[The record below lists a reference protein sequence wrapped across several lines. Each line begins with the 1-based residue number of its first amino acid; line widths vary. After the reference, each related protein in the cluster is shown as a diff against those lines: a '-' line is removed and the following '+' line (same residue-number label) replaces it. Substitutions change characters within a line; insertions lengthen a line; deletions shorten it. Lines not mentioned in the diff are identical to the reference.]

1 MSAALLRS
9 SLWEPLKSSCGGNPT
24 LIGRCRFDRARRSS
38 VPVSF
43 NLLDRDE
50 EPYSFVLYHPHPP
63 NSLRF
68 FALSPPQTLFNLSPP
83 SDPFRAIAKYDF
95 TSPHPIN
102 LPCALNATL
111 LNQVSSFL
119 SSSSSFQPQPQLNAS
134 FIIQNAVKSRPN
146 PKLLP
151 ITATFLLALASHLT
165 LFTRILLWFSRLAAS
180 FVRIPVFPEPRL
192 AFGPSHYLPLKDI
205 SATSICI
212 FLGNRFSFLMFFF
225 FSTTV
230 RRPA

>member
-1 MSAALLRS
+1 M
-9 SLWEPLKSSCGGNPT
+9 
-24 LIGRCRFDRARRSS
+24 
-38 VPVSF
+38 
-43 NLLDRDE
+43 
-50 EPYSFVLYHPHPP
+50 LYHPHPP

-68 FALSPPQTLFNLSPP
+68 FALSPSQTPLNFSSL

-111 LNQVSSFL
+111 LNQASFSFSSL
-119 SSSSSFQPQPQLNAS
+119 TSFQPHPQLNAS

-192 AFGPSHYLPLKDI
+192 AFGPSRYLPLKDI
-205 SATSICI
+205 SATGIC
-212 FLGNRFSFLMFFF
+212 F
-225 FSTTV
+225 
-230 RRPA
+230 